1 MSDTKNN
8 CYGNKEKRRFFL
20 GDEIDKSSFA
30 FLYWEILNLI
40 REDDEKEAKEK
51 DFVRKPIHLHICSP
65 GGYYS
70 QSMGLVSLLQN
81 SKTPI
86 YTYNCGTASSGA
98 LKIFLAGHKRYCYQY
113 SEFMYHQLWISTSGT
128 VQDLTESH
136 ENNKKL
142 QEKLEQYVAARTKMS
157 PELLKEIRE
166 KKQNYHMDAEMAL
179 KLGVVDEIITEGE
192 KDE

>member
-1 MSDTKNN
+1 MSNTKDN
-8 CYGNKEKRRFFL
+8 CYSNKEKRRFFL
-20 GDEIDKSSFA
+20 GDEIDESSFA

-51 DFVRKPIHLHICSP
+51 DFVRKPIHLHICSL
-65 GGYYS
+65 GGCYS

-86 YTYNCGTASSGA
+86 HTYNCGTASSGA
-98 LKIFLAGHKRYCYQY
+98 LKVFLAGHKRYCYQY
-113 SEFMYHQLWISTSGT
+113 SEFMYHQLLIDTSGT
-128 VQDLTESH
+128 VQSVTEF
-136 ENNKKL
+136 
-142 QEKLEQYVAARTKMS
+142 QEDTKRRQKEIEQYVTARTKMS
-157 PELLKEIRE
+157 LELLKEIRE
-166 KKQNYHMDAEMAL
+166 KKQNYRMNAEMAL